1 MTRGKLVLTEKI
13 KHWTI
18 TIYEGYDNVLF
29 GYVTGDWYADS
40 FIKYDKTDKNGA
52 IAYDFPERL
61 PKYLKNKVAIL
72 CRRILNNR
80 GDINE

>member
-1 MTRGKLVLTEKI
+1 MARGELILTEKI

-18 TIYEGYDNVLF
+18 TIYKGCDNVLC

-40 FIKYDKTDKNGA
+40 FIKYDKTDKKGV

-61 PKYLKNKVAIL
+61 PKYLKNKVAVL
-72 CRRILNNR
+72 CRRVIKTEV
-80 GDINE
+80 IK